1 LCLVTQVH
9 MHMPLLEAVHYTET
23 DVIFLA
29 EIQRAPCSLSAAN
42 THDIAIVFLWKANAV
57 NALLPVN

>member
-1 LCLVTQVH
+1 